1 MITINTRAEARAF
14 LNAVLKS
21 CKGYDRGPLSWTN
34 TDRKFSFWVTN
45 GKFGAQIEALGVDS
59 TEQTTRRG
67 VPYAAIKDL
76 VSTLAAS
83 DKRTGYDLSEDLRA
97 ISDDDFPPLGKVMEL
112 VLAKPEISGMDLDLS
127 QVARLAPLLE
137 LRDGTKFPAKVT
149 VKMSGKV
156 NDWALEVRAS
166 PDFHAV
172 VMGTKRL

>member
-137 LRDGTKFPAKVT
+137 LRDGTKFPANVT
-149 VKMSGKV
+149 ITMRGEVD
-156 NDWALEVRAS
+156 DWALEARAS
-166 PDFHAV
+166 TDFHAV